1 MIFTSRE
8 VLPGPFSGAIAQPLL
23 TGNAI
28 KLLAEILQQWNRE
41 RGGLQLVSLE
51 GAAVSLFNL
60 R

>member
-1 MIFTSRE
+1 VV
-8 VLPGPFSGAIAQPLL
+8 VLTNTWSTLLFPFA
-23 TGNAI
+23 GNAI

-51 GAAVSLFNL
+51 GAVFS